1 MFAAFTRFGLLRAK
15 MNATH
20 YIDNDGHFAWPSL
33 GGAAI
38 NIETTTRKVMAPR
51 AGELFGFVL

>member
-1 MFAAFTRFGLLRAK
+1 